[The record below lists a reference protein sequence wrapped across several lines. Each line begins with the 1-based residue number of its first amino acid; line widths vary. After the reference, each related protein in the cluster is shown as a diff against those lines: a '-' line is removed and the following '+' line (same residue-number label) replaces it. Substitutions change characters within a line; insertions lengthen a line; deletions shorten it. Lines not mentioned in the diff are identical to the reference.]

1 MKEAF
6 EKLGIFI
13 EDNPLPILLIVIL
26 LIVLAVQGAQQIE
39 MESGTETFVEKD
51 SALYQDFDYLYLNIF
66 ATESIIVIIENG
78 DVTKP
83 ELLKAAE
90 RLESSVGSI
99 RGVTGISSAVSV
111 IKNANYQ
118 LTGKYEIPDSEKE
131 IDSII
136 SSHSSEFTGIM
147 PDGTHALMYVEMKG
161 DVSDNELTD
170 IQREIEKTVELAD
183 FPPQYTVIVTGDP
196 AFMVA
201 MQNEMNSSMGPL
213 LMISAIFMVIVLY
226 MVFRHVRWK
235 LLPLPIVLLGIIYT
249 FGAMGYLKIPLSMVS
264 MSAFPI
270 LIGLGIDYAIQ
281 FHNRIEEELER
292 NDNEEVAVIET
303 IKHTGPAV
311 LIALIIT
318 SLGFFS
324 LFTSTVPMIQ
334 DFGKLLFIGIIM
346 CFLSALFVGVTVIYG
361 LDTFGKKRTVGK
373 TRPIALKDSHRNN
386 DPDNSHDILSTIIEK
401 TTTFTVRH
409 PAIVLAVTGFLCISG
424 LYVDSF
430 VPVQTDVT
438 NFVPQDMPALIDLVH
453 LGDII
458 GGTDALNLIIKV
470 DDSAD
475 PNVLK
480 WIDDFSTHEVEG
492 RGRVYGASSIVPII
506 KTMNGDTIP
515 DNSADIERLYE
526 QIPDMQK
533 NRYMHGKNMLLLDL
547 DIGNAVADIKLEG
560 ITELMGILKEDIAW
574 MPPPPG
580 TSVTI
585 TGNSVVFTTVFTALT
600 SGRIAMTLLGL
611 MMVFV
616 GLLVIYRDWIK
627 ALTPVVTMFIVIG
640 WAGGIMYY
648 SGLEYT
654 PMTATLGALI
664 LGVGSEYAVLMMERY
679 YEEKENGANPLDAIR
694 EASTKIGKAIFASG
708 LTTVFGFS
716 ALIAS
721 PFSMTSNFG
730 LVTVMDVALALI
742 ATFIVFPPVIV
753 LLDGWR
759 DQKKAKRIAKYTE
772 GNTIPRY
779 IHKPEVDI
787 ND

>member
-1 MKEAF
+1 M
-6 EKLGIFI
+6 
-13 EDNPLPILLIVIL
+13 
-26 LIVLAVQGAQQIE
+26 
-39 MESGTETFVEKD
+39 
-51 SALYQDFDYLYLNIF
+51 
-66 ATESIIVIIENG
+66 
-78 DVTKP
+78 
-83 ELLKAAE
+83 
-90 RLESSVGSI
+90 
-99 RGVTGISSAVSV
+99 SV

-118 LTGKYEIPDSEKE
+118 LTGKYEIPKSERE

-136 SSHSSEFTGIM
+136 SSHSSEFAGII
-147 PDGTHALMYVEMKG
+147 PDGTHTLMYVEMKG
-161 DVSDNELTD
+161 DVSDNELVE
-170 IQREIEKTVELAD
+170 IQREVEKTVELAD
-183 FPPQYTVIVTGDP
+183 FPPQYNVIITGDP

-201 MQNEMNSSMGPL
+201 MNNEMTTSMGPL
-213 LMISAIFMVIVLY
+213 LLISAIFMVIVLY
-226 MVFRHVRWK
+226 LVFRHVRWK

-281 FHNRIEEELER
+281 FHNRIEEELGR
-292 NDNEEVAVIET
+292 NESGEVAVIET

-334 DFGKLLFIGIIM
+334 DFGKLLLIGIIM

-361 LDTFGKKRTVGK
+361 LDIFREKRTEGK
-373 TRPIALKDSHRNN
+373 TRHIAQKDSHRNK
-386 DPDNSHDILSTIIEK
+386 DADNSDDILSTIIAK
-401 TTTFTVRH
+401 TTTFTVLH
-409 PAIVLAVTGFLCISG
+409 PAMVLAVAGFLCISG

-492 RGRVYGASSIVPII
+492 RGRIYGASSIVPII
-506 KTMNGDTIP
+506 KTMNGGTIP

-526 QIPDMQK
+526 QIPEMQK

-560 ITELMGILKEDIAW
+560 ITELMGMLEEDIAW

-580 TSVTI
+580 TTVTI

-611 MMVFV
+611 MMVFI

-679 YEEKENGANPLDAIR
+679 YEEKENGANPLHAIR

-730 LVTVMDVALALI
+730 LVTVMDVILALI